1 MLVEVRSVSE
11 LEQYFETGKKPR
23 SAWRVGIEYE
33 KPIVAQSSA
42 EAVPYDGPTGV
53 GRILEALR
61 ERTGWNGVYEGK
73 ALIALSNGSAS
84 ITLEPGG
91 QIEMSGAPFE
101 SLHGAADELR
111 AHIADL
117 LDVGDRLGV
126 RFLGLG
132 ITPKTPLSD
141 MPWMPKERYR
151 IMRGI
156 MERTGRLG
164 HRMMQQTATVQANFD
179 YSDQH
184 DAHLKFRL
192 AMALSPILVAMSA
205 NSVVVDGGLSP
216 YKSFRAHIWTD
227 TDAQRCGMLPF
238 AFETQNLFGAYTRYA
253 LDVPMY
259 FVLRSGR
266 YLPSHGRSF
275 REFLTSGIDGMRPTL
290 DDWATH
296 LTTLFPEARLK
307 RYIELRSADNQP
319 QDRVLALPAFMK
331 GLLYEQDCLES
342 AWKVLASWSLITRR
356 EAAEQAARHGL
367 QGRVGRHEIKDYAG
381 DLVTIALEGLRRQA
395 ARDDR
400 GIDERAYLEPLA
412 ADVLAGLTQADRT
425 IARWNADLR
434 GDVRRMTEEHAY
446 RA

>member
-1 MLVEVRSVSE
+1 
-11 LEQYFETGKKPR
+11 
-23 SAWRVGIEYE
+23 
-33 KPIVAQSSA
+33 
-42 EAVPYDGPTGV
+42 
-53 GRILEALR
+53 
-61 ERTGWNGVYEGK
+61 
-73 ALIALSNGSAS
+73 
-84 ITLEPGG
+84 
-91 QIEMSGAPFE
+91 
-101 SLHGAADELR
+101 
-111 AHIADL
+111 
-117 LDVGDRLGV
+117 
-126 RFLGLG
+126 
-132 ITPKTPLSD
+132 
-141 MPWMPKERYR
+141 
-151 IMRGI
+151 
-156 MERTGRLG
+156 
-164 HRMMQQTATVQANFD
+164 MQQTATVQANFD